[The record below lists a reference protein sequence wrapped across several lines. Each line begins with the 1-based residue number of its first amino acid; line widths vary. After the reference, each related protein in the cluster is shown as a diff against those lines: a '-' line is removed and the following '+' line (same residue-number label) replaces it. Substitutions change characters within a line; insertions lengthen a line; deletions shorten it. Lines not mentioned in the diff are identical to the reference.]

1 MSGFFE
7 IRVEKQF
14 SAAHLLRGYQGD
26 CALMHGH
33 NWIVAA
39 YVKCKALDEI
49 GIGIDFRQVK
59 EALKEVIAG
68 LDHRIL
74 NEVPA
79 FREVNP
85 TSENLARFLYK
96 ELSTRL
102 NAETVSVSKVWVFE
116 TPGAGA
122 AYWEE

>member
-79 FREVNP
+79 FKEVNP
-85 TSENLARFLYK
+85 TSENLARFVYK

-102 NAETVSVSKVWVFE
+102 NAGTARVSKVWVFE

>member
-14 SAAHLLRGYQGD
+14 SAAHFLRGYQGD

-33 NWIVAA
+33 NWIVQA

-49 GIGIDFRQVK
+49 GIGIDFRKVK

-79 FREVNP
+79 FTEVNP

-96 ELSTRL
+96 ELSARL
-102 NAETVSVSKVWVFE
+102 NVGTVSVSKVWVFE

-122 AYWEE
+122 GYWEE

>member
-14 SAAHLLRGYQGD
+14 SAAHLLRGYDGD
-26 CALMHGH
+26 CARIHGH
-33 NWIVAA
+33 NWIVEG
-39 YVKCKALDEI
+39 YVKCEALDEI
-49 GIGIDFRQVK
+49 GIGIDFRKVK

-85 TSENLARFLYK
+85 TSENLARFVYK
-96 ELSTRL
+96 ELSARL
-102 NAETVSVSKVWVFE
+102 NAGTVSVSKVWVFE

-122 AYWEE
+122 GYWEA

>member
-1 MSGFFE
+1 MPGFFE
-7 IRVEKQF
+7 VRVEKQF

-33 NWIVAA
+33 NWIVEA
-39 YVKCKALDEI
+39 YVKCEALDEI
-49 GIGIDFRQVK
+49 GIGIDFRKVK

-96 ELSTRL
+96 ELSARL
-102 NAETVSVSKVWVFE
+102 NARTVSVSKVWVFE

-122 AYWEE
+122 GYWEE

>member
-14 SAAHLLRGYQGD
+14 SAAHLLRGYDGD
-26 CALMHGH
+26 CARIHGH
-33 NWIVAA
+33 NWIVEA
-39 YVKCKALDEI
+39 YVKCEALDEI
-49 GIGIDFRQVK
+49 CIGIDFRKVK

-102 NAETVSVSKVWVFE
+102 NAGTVSVSKVWVFE

-122 AYWEE
+122 GYWEE